1 MINCKEPSSLALK
14 NICSFSELNHV
25 WLDSS
30 PISMDEQVLA
40 TLSTFRVLESLEKK
54 EPVEINL
61 SEVLQK

>member
-1 MINCKEPSSLALK
+1 
-14 NICSFSELNHV
+14 
-25 WLDSS
+25 
-30 PISMDEQVLA
+30 MDEQVLA